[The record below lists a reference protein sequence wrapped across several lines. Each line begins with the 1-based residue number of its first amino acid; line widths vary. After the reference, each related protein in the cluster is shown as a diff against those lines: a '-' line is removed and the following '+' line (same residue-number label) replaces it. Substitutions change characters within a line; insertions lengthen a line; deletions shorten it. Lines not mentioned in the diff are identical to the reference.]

1 MNNLNNFLQ
10 VLTELSI
17 PQSELENFLEQNPQV
32 IDGDYD
38 MFVININT
46 LYKERVPKDE
56 IGNLLLQNVNVL
68 FYDNIDLKNKIKDLK
83 QEGNLLEIIQQ
94 NPDIF

>member
-10 VLTELSI
+10 VLTELCI

-46 LYKERVPKDE
+46 LYKERIPKDE
-56 IGNLLLQNVNVL
+56 IGNLLMQNANVL